1 MSASKGPFMS
11 RSTRTIF
18 LSATAALAVSSVSM
32 ASDDY
37 GRDVGMKLGSGF
49 SNIALGWVEFPKN
62 MINTANETNVLFG
75 ISGGFLK
82 GGLHTV
88 GRIASGLVDVLTF
101 PLPTEPITR
110 PSFVWENF
118 DVETQY
124 GPVFKT
130 KE

>member
-1 MSASKGPFMS
+1 MS

-18 LSATAALAVSSVSM
+18 LSATAALVMSSASM
-32 ASDDY
+32 ASDNY

-62 MINTANETNVLFG
+62 MINTTNETNVIFG
-75 ISGGFLK
+75 LSGGFLK
-82 GGLHTV
+82 GGLHTL

-110 PSFVWENF
+110 PPFVWENF
-118 DVETQY
+118 GIETQY
-124 GPVFKT
+124 GPVFQMKD
-130 KE
+130 